1 MTDSKKHM
9 RHPTHSEPK
18 LAKHGET
25 STRLTEK
32 DFNKFPDSHEQPVQ
46 HTDHAKHEN
55 KAKTDVWMYRAEGPR
70 LFKAGDIIP
79 PGYVDTP
86 AKLKSDGNL

>member
-9 RHPTHSEPK
+9 RHQAHSEPK
-18 LAKHGET
+18 LARHDET
-25 STRLTEK
+25 RSNLPAEA
-32 DFNKFPDSHEQPVQ
+32 FNKLPDDHEKTARAEP
-46 HTDHAKHEN
+46 AKGEN
-55 KAKTDVWMYRAEGPR
+55 KAESDVWMYRAEGQR